1 MTQATYAFWGTMI
14 ATMKKTTGA
23 ASFAVLIALAAG
35 QASAQN
41 WPTRPIEMIIPFSA
55 GGGVDII
62 GRAVASAISEQI
74 GQNIVV
80 VNREGAGGTLGFGQL
95 AAAAPDGYTLGF
107 GPTTPIS
114 NAPYLVKGVRYN
126 VESFDYICQVFENVF
141 SIAVGPQSKFNTAQ
155 ELLAFARENPGKLTY
170 GHAGVGSIPHLS
182 VENFADALD
191 VKVTHAPF
199 RGDNA
204 LLPMLLNGELDFAAP
219 AVSSIQGRDI
229 RPLVVFSEKR
239 HPALPNV
246 PTAGELGVKTSV
258 PPGFNGLYAPKGLP
272 KEVKAAL
279 EQACAKAVTHDAV
292 KKATAN
298 TGQTVS
304 HLTGA
309 QFHDRT
315 AADYKFKGEL
325 IKRLGLGNQ

>member
-1 MTQATYAFWGTMI
+1 MTI
-14 ATMKKTTGA
+14 ATAKIIA
-23 ASFAVLIALAAG
+23 ASCLFLTFAANDVR
-35 QASAQN
+35 AQN

-62 GRAVASAISEQI
+62 GRSMAAAISEQV

-141 SIAVGPQSKFNTAQ
+141 SIAVGPNSKFKSAQ
-155 ELLAFARENPGKLTY
+155 DLLAFAKDNPGKLTY

-182 VENFADALD
+182 VENLGDALN
-191 VKVTHAPF
+191 VKFTHAPF

-204 LLPMLLNGELDFAAP
+204 LLPQLLNGELDFAAP
-219 AVSSIQGRDI
+219 AVSSIQGRNI
-229 RPLVVFSEKR
+229 TPLVVFADKR

-246 PTAGELGVKTSV
+246 PTAKELGVTTSV

-272 KEVKAAL
+272 AEVRAKL
-279 EQACAKAVTHDAV
+279 EKACATAITHDSV
-292 KKATAN
+292 KKATGN
-298 TGQTVS
+298 TSQTVS
-304 HLTGA
+304 YMTGA

>member
-1 MTQATYAFWGTMI
+1 MTTAKAR
-14 ATMKKTTGA
+14 
-23 ASFAVLIALAAG
+23 LIAAGFGLFLALTGHDAG
-35 QASAQN
+35 AQT
-41 WPTRPIEMIIPFSA
+41 WPNRPIEMIIPFSA

-62 GRAVASAISEQI
+62 GRSVAAAISEQL

-126 VESFDYICQVFENVF
+126 VDSFDYVCQVFENVF
-141 SIAVGPQSKFNTAQ
+141 SIAVGPTSKFKTAQ
-155 ELLAFARENPGKLTY
+155 DLLAFAKDNPGKLTY

-182 VENFADALD
+182 VENFGDALK
-191 VKVTHAPF
+191 VKFTHAPF

-204 LLPMLLNGELDFAAP
+204 LLPQLLNGELDFAAP
-219 AVSSIQGRDI
+219 AVSSIQGRDV
-229 RPLVVFSEKR
+229 RPLVVFSDKR

-246 PTAGELGVKTSV
+246 PTAKELGVATSV

-272 KEVKAAL
+272 KEVKAKL
-279 EQACAKAVTHDAV
+279 EQACTKAITHESV
-292 KKATAN
+292 KKT
-298 TGQTVS
+298 TTTTSQTIS
-304 HLTGA
+304 YLTGA